1 MEYCCDFL
9 NFRYNQTA
17 GSSNFM
23 IRCTGTSNQA
33 TCSLFGNTLQTTQI
47 VSDSQALCIATN
59 SQKLSVTF
67 STDGSVNYKGFTFK
81 YFPSGT
87 TNSSICAAYVTTT
100 TSTSTTTSTI
110 TTTPGPTTTSQ
121 NPCII
126 FTLFFLNTILF
137 KLI

>member
-1 MEYCCDFL
+1 LQNNTDSYIVAITAIDMEACCDFL
-9 NFRYNQTA
+9 NFQYNQTA
-17 GSSNFM
+17 GSSNFL

-33 TCSLFGNTLQTTQI
+33 TCSLYGNSPQTTQI

-100 TSTSTTTSTI
+100 TTTSTTTST
-110 TTTPGPTTTSQ
+110 TTTQ

-126 FTLFFLNTILF
+126 LN
-137 KLI
+137 